1 MLFGYVIQFSV
12 SYNLLFLCETKMYI
26 MKTKKLHSAFLLVAI
41 IFGFNTACLAQ
52 PNATIAVANP
62 NVNTLTIKPEA
73 AAKMMRLELIK
84 INKYK
89 VYDEFD
95 MNEVIKAKEEYKT
108 GCYGQTCLTR
118 LGEELKVDYV
128 MSGSIDGLGNKIV
141 ITIKIIDVKN
151 QTLYKSSV
159 REFDNQEAEIQRMIE
174 IVLADIHGLTVD
186 KVIIDRLSFKNEI
199 ITSNN
204 VGKVNNSGP
213 RIGFAY
219 LTGDLNEF
227 ATRDEQFGGLGILPF
242 ASMIGYQIEGQYVGT
257 ENFSA
262 LVEGIINVSGLEQG
276 QFVPS
281 ISLLNGFRFGKGNW
295 EFAFGPRFGI
305 KSVSEGFF
313 DSKKIYNP
321 DYSGSE
327 GQYFSQ
333 YDWYNYATENGLVN
347 GNGAVLAPD
356 DKYSFS
362 ECFDKR
368 GSKELSTSF
377 LIAFGRTFQAGALN
391 IPVNLF
397 YSSQKGGG
405 YVGVNMGFNVQ
416 KSKQPINKTTSPG
429 RYY

>member
-1 MLFGYVIQFSV
+1 MA
-12 SYNLLFLCETKMYI
+12 SYF
-26 MKTKKLHSAFLLVAI
+26 
-41 IFGFNTACLAQ
+41 AQ
-52 PNATIAVANP
+52 QSNTIAVANP
-62 NVNTLTIKPEA
+62 NVNALTIKPESV
-73 AAKMMRLELIK
+73 AKMMRLELIK

-95 MNEVIKAKEEYKT
+95 MNEVIKAKEEYKV
-108 GCYGQTCLTR
+108 GCYGQSCLAR

-141 ITIKIIDVKN
+141 ITIKIIDVKG
-151 QTLYKSSV
+151 QALYKSSV
-159 REFDNQEAEIQRMIE
+159 REFDNQETEVQRMVE
-174 IVLADIHGLTVD
+174 VVLAEMHGLTVD
-186 KVIIDRLSFKNEI
+186 KLLTDRLAFKNEL

-219 LTGDLNEF
+219 LTGSVNEF
-227 ATRDEQFGGLGILPF
+227 ATRATKYGGLGIQPF
-242 ASMIGYQIEGQYVGT
+242 TSMIGYQIEGQYVGT

-262 LVEGIINVSGLEQG
+262 LVEGIINISGLEQG

-281 ISLLNGFRFGKGNW
+281 ISLLNGFRFGKANW

-305 KSVSEGFF
+305 SSTSEGFF
-313 DSKKIYNP
+313 DDQNIFST
-321 DYSGSE
+321 DAR
-327 GQYFSQ
+327 YFSQ
-333 YDWYNYATENGLVN
+333 SDWSQYAMQNNLNPVDP
-347 GNGAVLAPD
+347 GNGYIFEKNFD
-356 DKYSFS
+356 RRGDKAIA
-362 ECFDKR
+362 
-368 GSKELSTSF
+368 TTF

-416 KSKQPINKTTSPG
+416 KSKQPINKQSPQ

>member
-1 MLFGYVIQFSV
+1 V
-12 SYNLLFLCETKMYI
+12 
-26 MKTKKLHSAFLLVAI
+26 
-41 IFGFNTACLAQ
+41 
-52 PNATIAVANP
+52 
-62 NVNTLTIKPEA
+62 
-73 AAKMMRLELIK
+73 AKMLRLELIK

-95 MNEVIKAKEEYKT
+95 MNEIIQAKEEYKV
-108 GCYGQTCLTR
+108 GCYGQNCLSK

-141 ITIKIIDVKN
+141 VTIKIIDVKA
-151 QTLYKSSV
+151 QSLYKSAV
-159 REFDNQEAEIQRMIE
+159 REFDNQELEIQRMVE
-174 IVLADIHGLTVD
+174 IVLAEMHGLTVD
-186 KVIIDRLSFKNEI
+186 KVTADRLAFKNEV

-227 ATRDEQFGGLGILPF
+227 AIRDEQYGGLGIQPI

-262 LVEGIINVSGLEQG
+262 LVEGILNVSGLEQG

-281 ISLLNGFRFGKGNW
+281 VSLLNGFRFGKGNW
-295 EFAFGPRFGI
+295 EFAFGPRFGV
-305 KSVSEGFF
+305 KSVSDGFF
-313 DSKKIYNP
+313 DTQKQYNP
-321 DYSGSE
+321 NYSGPDK
-327 GQYFSQ
+327 GQYFSRQ
-333 YDWYNYATENGLVN
+333 DWIAYATANGLVDAN
-347 GNGAVLAPD
+347 GMVSAPE
-356 DKYSFS
+356 YGYNFT

-368 GSKELSTSF
+368 GGKELSTSF
-377 LIAFGRTFQAGALN
+377 LIAFGKTFQAGALN
-391 IPVNLF
+391 IPVNIF

-416 KSKQPINKTTSPG
+416 KSKQPINKTTSPQ

>member
-1 MLFGYVIQFSV
+1 
-12 SYNLLFLCETKMYI
+12 
-26 MKTKKLHSAFLLVAI
+26 MKTKKLQSFFILVAI
-41 IFGFNTACLAQ
+41 FFSGMASYFAQ
-52 PNATIAVANP
+52 PSNTIAVANP
-62 NVNTLTIKPEA
+62 NVNALTVKPESV
-73 AAKMMRLELIK
+73 AKMMRLELIK

-95 MNEVIKAKEEYKT
+95 MNEVIKAKEEYKV
-108 GCYGQTCLTR
+108 GCYGQTCLSK

-141 ITIKIIDVKN
+141 VTIKIIDVKG
-151 QTLYKSSV
+151 QALYKSAV
-159 REFDNQEAEIQRMIE
+159 REFDNQELEVQRMVE
-174 IVLADIHGLTVD
+174 IVIADMHGLTVD
-186 KVIIDRLSFKNEI
+186 KVLTDRLSFKNEL

-204 VGKVNNSGP
+204 IGKVNNSGP

-219 LTGDLNEF
+219 LTGTVNEF
-227 ATRDEQFGGLGILPF
+227 ATRDTKYGGLGIQPF
-242 ASMIGYQIEGQYVGT
+242 TSMIGYQIEGQYVGT

-281 ISLLNGFRFGKGNW
+281 ISLLNGFRFGKANW

-305 KSVSEGFF
+305 SSTSQGFF
-313 DSKKIYNP
+313 DDQNIFSSN
-321 DYSGSE
+321 SR
-327 GQYFSQ
+327 YFSESDWSQ
-333 YDWYNYATENGLVN
+333 YAIQNNLNPVDP
-347 GNGAVLAPD
+347 GNGYVFEKNFDRRGDKALA
-356 DKYSFS
+356 
-362 ECFDKR
+362 
-368 GSKELSTSF
+368 TTF

-416 KSKQPINKTTSPG
+416 KSKEPINKQSPQ

>member
-1 MLFGYVIQFSV
+1 
-12 SYNLLFLCETKMYI
+12 
-26 MKTKKLHSAFLLVAI
+26 MKTKKLQSIYILVAI
-41 IFGFNTACLAQ
+41 FFSGMASYFAQ
-52 PNATIAVANP
+52 QSNTIAVANP
-62 NVNTLTIKPEA
+62 NVNALTIKPESV
-73 AAKMMRLELIK
+73 AKMMRLELIK
-84 INKYK
+84 INNYK

-95 MNEVIKAKEEYKT
+95 MNEVIKDKEEYKI
-108 GCYGQTCLTR
+108 GCYGQNCLSR

-141 ITIKIIDVKN
+141 ITIKIIDVKGKA
-151 QTLYKSSV
+151 LYKSSV
-159 REFDNQEAEIQRMIE
+159 REFDNQETEVQRMIE
-174 IVLADIHGLTVD
+174 IVLAEMHGLTVD
-186 KVIIDRLSFKNEI
+186 KVLTDRLAFKNEL

-219 LTGDLNEF
+219 LSGTVNEF
-227 ATRDEQFGGLGILPF
+227 ATRATKYGGLGIQPF
-242 ASMIGYQIEGQYVGT
+242 TSMIGYQIEGQYVGT

-262 LVEGIINVSGLEQG
+262 LVEGIINISGLEQG

-281 ISLLNGFRFGKGNW
+281 ISLLNGFRFGKANW

-305 KSVSEGFF
+305 SSTSEGFF
-313 DSKKIYNP
+313 DDQKIYST
-321 DYSGSE
+321 DAR
-327 GQYFSQ
+327 YFSQ
-333 YDWYNYATENGLVN
+333 SDWSQYAMQNNLDPVDP
-347 GNGAVLAPD
+347 GNGYIFEKNFDRRGDKALA
-356 DKYSFS
+356 
-362 ECFDKR
+362 
-368 GSKELSTSF
+368 TTF

-416 KSKQPINKTTSPG
+416 KSKQPINKQSPQ

>member
-1 MLFGYVIQFSV
+1 
-12 SYNLLFLCETKMYI
+12 MYT
-26 MKTKKLHSAFLLVAI
+26 MKTKKLHSALLLVAI
-41 IFGFNTACLAQ
+41 LFGLNTTFLAQ
-52 PNATIAVANP
+52 TNATLAVANP
-62 NVNTLTIKPEA
+62 NVNSLTIKPEA

-84 INKYK
+84 MNKYK

-95 MNEVIKAKEEYKT
+95 MNEIIQAKEEYRT
-108 GCYGQTCLTR
+108 GCYGQNCLTR

-141 ITIKIIDVKN
+141 VTVKIIDVKN
-151 QTLYKSSV
+151 QALYKSAV
-159 REFDNQEAEIQRMIE
+159 REFDNQETEIQRMIE
-174 IVLADIHGLTVD
+174 IVLSEMHGITID
-186 KVIIDRLSFKNEI
+186 KVTLDRLAFKNEI

-227 ATRDEQFGGLGILPF
+227 AMRNEQYGGLGIQPF

-305 KSVSEGFF
+305 KSVSNGFF
-313 DSKKIYNP
+313 DAQKKYNP
-321 DYSGSE
+321 SYSGSE

-333 YDWYNYATENGLVN
+333 SDWNTYAQENGLVAAN
-347 GNGAVLAPD
+347 GDILAPEYG
-356 DKYSFS
+356 YSFT

-368 GSKELSTSF
+368 GSKDLSTSF
-377 LIAFGRTFQAGALN
+377 LVAFGKTFQAGALN

-405 YVGVNMGFNVQ
+405 YIGVNMGFNVQ

>member
-1 MLFGYVIQFSV
+1 V
-12 SYNLLFLCETKMYI
+12 
-26 MKTKKLHSAFLLVAI
+26 
-41 IFGFNTACLAQ
+41 
-52 PNATIAVANP
+52 NA
-62 NVNTLTIKPEA
+62 LTIKPESV
-73 AAKMMRLELIK
+73 AKMMRLELIK

-95 MNEVIKAKEEYKT
+95 MNEVIKAKEEYKV
-108 GCYGQTCLTR
+108 GCYGQSCLAR

-141 ITIKIIDVKN
+141 ITIKIIDVKG
-151 QTLYKSSV
+151 QALYKSSV
-159 REFDNQEAEIQRMIE
+159 REFDNQETEVQRMVE
-174 IVLADIHGLTVD
+174 VVLAEMHGLTVD
-186 KVIIDRLSFKNEI
+186 KLLTDRLAFKNEL

-219 LTGDLNEF
+219 LTGSVNEF
-227 ATRDEQFGGLGILPF
+227 ATRATKYGGLGIQPF
-242 ASMIGYQIEGQYVGT
+242 TSMIGYQIEGQYVGT

-262 LVEGIINVSGLEQG
+262 LVEGIINISGLEQG

-281 ISLLNGFRFGKGNW
+281 ISLLNGFRFGKANW

-305 KSVSEGFF
+305 SSTSEGFF
-313 DSKKIYNP
+313 DDQNIFST
-321 DYSGSE
+321 DAR
-327 GQYFSQ
+327 YFSQ
-333 YDWYNYATENGLVN
+333 SDWSQYAMQNNLNPVDP
-347 GNGAVLAPD
+347 GNGYIFEKNFD
-356 DKYSFS
+356 RRGDKAIA
-362 ECFDKR
+362 
-368 GSKELSTSF
+368 TTF

-416 KSKQPINKTTSPG
+416 KSKQPINKQSPQ

>member
-1 MLFGYVIQFSV
+1 
-12 SYNLLFLCETKMYI
+12 
-26 MKTKKLHSAFLLVAI
+26 MKTKKLQSFYILVAI
-41 IFGFNTACLAQ
+41 FFSGMASYFAQ
-52 PNATIAVANP
+52 QSNTIAVANP
-62 NVNTLTIKPEA
+62 NVNALTIKPESV
-73 AAKMMRLELIK
+73 AKMMRLELIK

-95 MNEVIKAKEEYKT
+95 MNEVIKAKEEYKV
-108 GCYGQTCLTR
+108 GCYGQSCLAR

-141 ITIKIIDVKN
+141 VTIKIIDVKG
-151 QTLYKSSV
+151 QALYKSSV
-159 REFDNQEAEIQRMIE
+159 REFDNQETEVQRMVE
-174 IVLADIHGLTVD
+174 VVLAEMHGLTVD
-186 KVIIDRLSFKNEI
+186 KLLTDRLAFKNEL

-219 LTGDLNEF
+219 LTGSVNEF
-227 ATRDEQFGGLGILPF
+227 ATRATKYGGLGIQPF
-242 ASMIGYQIEGQYVGT
+242 TSMIGYQIEGQYVGT

-262 LVEGIINVSGLEQG
+262 LVEGIINISGLEQG

-281 ISLLNGFRFGKGNW
+281 ISLLNGFRFGKANW

-305 KSVSEGFF
+305 SSTSEGFF
-313 DSKKIYNP
+313 DDQNIYST
-321 DYSGSE
+321 DAR
-327 GQYFSQ
+327 YFSQ
-333 YDWYNYATENGLVN
+333 SDWSQYAMQNNLNPVDP
-347 GNGAVLAPD
+347 GNGYIFEKNFD
-356 DKYSFS
+356 RRGDKAIA
-362 ECFDKR
+362 
-368 GSKELSTSF
+368 TTF

-416 KSKQPINKTTSPG
+416 KSKQPINKQSPQ

>member
-1 MLFGYVIQFSV
+1 
-12 SYNLLFLCETKMYI
+12 
-26 MKTKKLHSAFLLVAI
+26 MKTKKFQSIYILVAI
-41 IFGFNTACLAQ
+41 FFSGMASYFAQ
-52 PNATIAVANP
+52 QSNTIAVANP
-62 NVNTLTIKPEA
+62 NVNSLTIKPESV
-73 AAKMMRLELIK
+73 AKMMRLELIK

-95 MNEVIKAKEEYKT
+95 MNEVIKAKEEYKV
-108 GCYGQTCLTR
+108 GCYGQNCLSR

-141 ITIKIIDVKN
+141 ITIKIIDVKG
-151 QTLYKSSV
+151 QALYKSSV
-159 REFDNQEAEIQRMIE
+159 REFDNQETEVQRMVE
-174 IVLADIHGLTVD
+174 IVLAEMHGLTVD
-186 KVIIDRLSFKNEI
+186 KVLTDRLAFKNEL

-219 LTGDLNEF
+219 LSGTVNEF
-227 ATRDEQFGGLGILPF
+227 ATRATKYGGLGIQPF
-242 ASMIGYQIEGQYVGT
+242 TSMIGYQIEGQYVGT

-262 LVEGIINVSGLEQG
+262 LVEGIINISGLEQG

-281 ISLLNGFRFGKGNW
+281 ISLLNGFRFGKANW

-305 KSVSEGFF
+305 SSTSEGFF
-313 DSKKIYNP
+313 DEQNIYST
-321 DYSGSE
+321 DAR
-327 GQYFSQ
+327 YFSQ
-333 YDWYNYATENGLVN
+333 SDWYQYAMQNSLDPVDP
-347 GNGAVLAPD
+347 GNGYIFEKNFDRRGDKALA
-356 DKYSFS
+356 
-362 ECFDKR
+362 
-368 GSKELSTSF
+368 TTF

-416 KSKQPINKTTSPG
+416 KSKQPINKQSPQ

>member
-1 MLFGYVIQFSV
+1 
-12 SYNLLFLCETKMYI
+12 
-26 MKTKKLHSAFLLVAI
+26 
-41 IFGFNTACLAQ
+41 
-52 PNATIAVANP
+52 
-62 NVNTLTIKPEA
+62 
-73 AAKMMRLELIK
+73 
-84 INKYK
+84 
-89 VYDEFD
+89 
-95 MNEVIKAKEEYKT
+95 
-108 GCYGQTCLTR
+108 
-118 LGEELKVDYV
+118 

-141 ITIKIIDVKN
+141 VTVKIIDVKN
-151 QTLYKSSV
+151 QALYKSAV
-159 REFDNQEAEIQRMIE
+159 REFDNQETEIQRMIE
-174 IVLADIHGLTVD
+174 IVLSEMHGITID
-186 KVIIDRLSFKNEI
+186 KVTLDRLAFKNEI

-227 ATRDEQFGGLGILPF
+227 AMREEQYGGLGIMPF

-262 LVEGIINVSGLEQG
+262 LVEGIVNVSGLEQG

-305 KSVSEGFF
+305 KSVSDGFF
-313 DSKKIYNP
+313 DTKKLYNQS
-321 DYSGSE
+321 YSGKE

-333 YDWYNYATENGLVN
+333 SDWNTYAQDNGLVDAN
-347 GNGAVLAPD
+347 GYSLAPGNG
-356 DKYSFS
+356 YNFT

-368 GSKELSTSF
+368 GSKDLSTSF
-377 LIAFGRTFQAGALN
+377 LIAFGKTFQAGALN
-391 IPVNLF
+391 IPVNIF

-405 YVGVNMGFNVQ
+405 YVGINMGFNVQ

>member
-1 MLFGYVIQFSV
+1 
-12 SYNLLFLCETKMYI
+12 
-26 MKTKKLHSAFLLVAI
+26 MKTKNLQSVLLLVAI
-41 IFGFNTACLAQ
+41 FFSGMASYFAQ
-52 PNATIAVANP
+52 PSSTIAVANP
-62 NVNTLTIKPEA
+62 NVNALAIKAESV
-73 AAKMMRLELIK
+73 AKMLRLELIK

-95 MNEVIKAKEEYKT
+95 MNEIIQAKEEYKV
-108 GCYGQTCLTR
+108 GCYGQNCLSK

-141 ITIKIIDVKN
+141 VTIKIIDVKA
-151 QTLYKSSV
+151 QSLYKSAV
-159 REFDNQEAEIQRMIE
+159 REFDNQELEIQRMVE
-174 IVLADIHGLTVD
+174 IVLAEMHGLTVD
-186 KVIIDRLSFKNEI
+186 KVTADRLAFKNEV

-227 ATRDEQFGGLGILPF
+227 AIRDEQYGGLGIQPI

-262 LVEGIINVSGLEQG
+262 LVEGILNVSGLEQG

-281 ISLLNGFRFGKGNW
+281 VSLLNGFRFGKGNW
-295 EFAFGPRFGI
+295 EFAFGPRFGV
-305 KSVSEGFF
+305 KSVSDGFF
-313 DSKKIYNP
+313 DTQKQYNP
-321 DYSGSE
+321 NYSGPDK
-327 GQYFSQ
+327 GQYFSRQ
-333 YDWYNYATENGLVN
+333 DWIAYATANGLVDAN
-347 GNGAVLAPD
+347 GMVSAPE
-356 DKYSFS
+356 YGYNFT

-368 GSKELSTSF
+368 GGKELSTSF
-377 LIAFGRTFQAGALN
+377 LIAFGKTFQAGALN
-391 IPVNLF
+391 IPVNIF

-416 KSKQPINKTTSPG
+416 KSKQPINKTTSPQ

>member
-1 MLFGYVIQFSV
+1 
-12 SYNLLFLCETKMYI
+12 
-26 MKTKKLHSAFLLVAI
+26 MKTKKLQSFYILVAI
-41 IFGFNTACLAQ
+41 FFSGMASYFAQ
-52 PNATIAVANP
+52 QSNTIAVANP
-62 NVNTLTIKPEA
+62 NVNALTIKPESV
-73 AAKMMRLELIK
+73 AKMMRLELIK

-95 MNEVIKAKEEYKT
+95 MNEVIKAKEEYKV
-108 GCYGQTCLTR
+108 GCYGQSCLAR

-141 ITIKIIDVKN
+141 VTIKIIDVKG

-159 REFDNQEAEIQRMIE
+159 REFDNQETEVQRMVE
-174 IVLADIHGLTVD
+174 VVLAEMHGLTVD
-186 KVIIDRLSFKNEI
+186 KVLTDRLAFKNEL

-219 LTGDLNEF
+219 LTGSVNEF
-227 ATRDEQFGGLGILPF
+227 ATRATKYGGLGIQPF
-242 ASMIGYQIEGQYVGT
+242 TSMIGYQIEGQYVGT

-262 LVEGIINVSGLEQG
+262 LVEGIINISGLEQG

-281 ISLLNGFRFGKGNW
+281 ISLLNGFRFGKANW
-295 EFAFGPRFGI
+295 EFAFGQRFGI
-305 KSVSEGFF
+305 SSTSEGFF
-313 DSKKIYNP
+313 DDQNIFST
-321 DYSGSE
+321 DAR
-327 GQYFSQ
+327 YFSQ
-333 YDWYNYATENGLVN
+333 SDWSQYAMQNNLNPVDP
-347 GNGAVLAPD
+347 GNGYIFEKNFD
-356 DKYSFS
+356 RRGDKAIA
-362 ECFDKR
+362 
-368 GSKELSTSF
+368 TTF

-416 KSKQPINKTTSPG
+416 KSKQPINKQNPQ

>member
-1 MLFGYVIQFSV
+1 
-12 SYNLLFLCETKMYI
+12 
-26 MKTKKLHSAFLLVAI
+26 MKTKKLQSFFILVAI
-41 IFGFNTACLAQ
+41 FFSGMASYFAQ
-52 PNATIAVANP
+52 PSNTIAVANP
-62 NVNTLTIKPEA
+62 NVNALTVKPESV
-73 AAKMMRLELIK
+73 AKMMRLELIK

-95 MNEVIKAKEEYKT
+95 MNEVIKAKEEYKV
-108 GCYGQTCLTR
+108 GCYGQTCLSK

-141 ITIKIIDVKN
+141 VTIKIIDVKG
-151 QTLYKSSV
+151 QALYKSAV
-159 REFDNQEAEIQRMIE
+159 REFDNQELEIQRMIE
-174 IVLADIHGLTVD
+174 IVIADMHGLTVD
-186 KVIIDRLSFKNEI
+186 KVLTDRLSFKNEL

-204 VGKVNNSGP
+204 IGKVNNSGP

-219 LTGDLNEF
+219 LTGTVNEF
-227 ATRDEQFGGLGILPF
+227 ATRETKYGGLGIQPF
-242 ASMIGYQIEGQYVGT
+242 TSMIGYQIEGQYVGT

-281 ISLLNGFRFGKGNW
+281 ISLLNGFRFGKANW

-305 KSVSEGFF
+305 SSTSEGFF
-313 DSKKIYNP
+313 DDQNVFSS
-321 DYSGSE
+321 DSR
-327 GQYFSQ
+327 YFSESDWSQ
-333 YDWYNYATENGLVN
+333 YAIQNNLNPVDP
-347 GNGAVLAPD
+347 GNGYVFEKNFDRRGDKALA
-356 DKYSFS
+356 
-362 ECFDKR
+362 
-368 GSKELSTSF
+368 TTF

-416 KSKQPINKTTSPG
+416 KSKQPINKQNPQ

>member
-1 MLFGYVIQFSV
+1 
-12 SYNLLFLCETKMYI
+12 MYT
-26 MKTKKLHSAFLLVAI
+26 MKTKNLHSALLLVAI
-41 IFGFNTACLAQ
+41 LFGLNTTCLAQ

-108 GCYGQTCLTR
+108 GCYGQSCLTK

-151 QTLYKSSV
+151 QALYKSSV

-174 IVLADIHGLTVD
+174 IVLADMHGLTVD
-186 KVIIDRLSFKNEI
+186 KVITDRLAFKNEI

-204 VGKVNNSGP
+204 IGKVNNSGP

-219 LTGDLNEF
+219 LTGTVNEF
-227 ATRDEQFGGLGILPF
+227 ATRETKYGGLGIQPF
-242 ASMIGYQIEGQYVGT
+242 TSMIGYQIEGQYVGT

-281 ISLLNGFRFGKGNW
+281 ISLLNGFRFGKANW

-305 KSVSEGFF
+305 SSTSEGFF
-313 DSKKIYNP
+313 DDQNK
-321 DYSGSE
+321 YSNDGR
-327 GQYFSQ
+327 YFSES
-333 YDWYNYATENGLVN
+333 DWFNYANNENSN
-347 GNGAVLAPD
+347 NPGAPQLDPYAPGYD
-356 DKYSFS
+356 YAFEKN
-362 ECFDKR
+362 FDRR
-368 GSKELSTSF
+368 GSKALATTF

-397 YSSQKGGG
+397 YSSQRGGG
-405 YVGVNMGFNVQ
+405 YVGINMGFNVQ